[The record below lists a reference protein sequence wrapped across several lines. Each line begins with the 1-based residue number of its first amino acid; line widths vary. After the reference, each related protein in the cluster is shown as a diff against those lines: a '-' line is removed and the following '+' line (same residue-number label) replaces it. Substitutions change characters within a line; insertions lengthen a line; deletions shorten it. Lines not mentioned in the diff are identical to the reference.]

1 MSELKCTKCGCEIT
15 EQDIMVE
22 AGYTTK
28 LCKPCRGAGSLFTIL
43 IIVAL
48 IVFVYV
54 YLFI

>member
-1 MSELKCTKCGCEIT
+1 
-15 EQDIMVE
+15 MVE

-28 LCKPCRGAGSLFTIL
+28 LCKPCRGAGSLFAIL

-54 YLFI
+54 FLFV